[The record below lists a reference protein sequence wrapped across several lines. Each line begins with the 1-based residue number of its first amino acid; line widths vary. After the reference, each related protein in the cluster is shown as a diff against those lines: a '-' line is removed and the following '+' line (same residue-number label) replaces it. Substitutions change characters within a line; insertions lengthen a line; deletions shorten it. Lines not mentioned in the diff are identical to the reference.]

1 MISACDLLLAL
12 RPMHVCIS
20 PTGHI
25 RQAGKSFSKLVCVDP
40 TGCRFLEVF
49 EVMRPTRPST
59 MTNLRSL
66 VGQVLRLR
74 LRSEPKLILRGL
86 VIDDQAHGVILDLSF
101 GIAVVDAV
109 QRFGLT
115 AQDFAPSDLVME
127 LLFLQEAKS
136 SAMAASFSL
145 NARLNGARLAAETA
159 ALTDGLTG
167 LHNRRAL
174 DAALDQLGQSDTEY
188 AVLQMDLD
196 RFKQV
201 NDSLGHAVGD
211 EVLKRVA
218 AIMRSHTRQE
228 DLLIRSGGDE
238 FIILCPGLTNR
249 ARLAELAASLI
260 SDISEPL
267 PIAPHSITIGASI
280 GVMVTRDTAPILP
293 AEMVERADIALYA
306 AKRKGRG
313 RHLFWAPK
321 MGTDLA
327 VLDLS
332 KAASQDQA

>member
-1 MISACDLLLAL
+1 MISACDLLLVL
-12 RPMHVCIS
+12 RPMHVCIA

-25 RQAGKSFSKLVCVDP
+25 RQVGKSFAKLALADP

-49 EVMRPTRPST
+49 EVLRPIKPAT
-59 MTNLRSL
+59 MTDLRSL

-74 LRSEPKLILRGL
+74 LRSEPGLVLRGL
-86 VIDDQAHGVILDLSF
+86 AVDDCADGVILDLSF

-174 DAALDQLGQSDTEY
+174 DAALEQLGQSDTEY
-188 AVLQMDLD
+188 AVLHMDLD

-218 AIMRSHTRQE
+218 AIMRSHTRQD

-249 ARLAELAASLI
+249 TRLNELAASLI
-260 SDISEPL
+260 GDISEPFQL
-267 PIAPHSITIGASI
+267 ATHSITIGASI
-280 GVMVTRDTAPILP
+280 GVMVTHDTISVLG
-293 AEMVERADIALYA
+293 AEVVERADIALYA
-306 AKRKGRG
+306 AKRQGRG
-313 RHLFWAPK
+313 RHLFWSPD
-321 MGTDLA
+321 MGTTLA
-327 VLDLS
+327 ALDLP
-332 KAASQDQA
+332 KTASRDQT